1 LGHNPDLGEGTMLIR
16 LYFNTVNFIDRR
28 IAPVA
33 TPALTPPR
41 LNPLSANLSQA
52 ASHRNLYIIKMK
64 KRKKHA
70 QGGQCVE
77 SLTRW
82 FGLISSSVQ
91 TSYVTSEPLKK
102 KKVYKKIHI
111 KEKKLQLAPGRRL
124 RMHLSAKERNLPGEP
139 DSEYMP
145 LYLSE
150 MRSFSANQKLKVV
163 RLREHYEVKLIL

>member
-1 LGHNPDLGEGTMLIR
+1 MVWSYILVRPDQLCDIR
-16 LYFNTVNFIDRR
+16 
-28 IAPVA
+28 
-33 TPALTPPR
+33 TP
-41 LNPLSANLSQA
+41 
-52 ASHRNLYIIKMK
+52 
-64 KRKKHA
+64 
-70 QGGQCVE
+70 
-77 SLTRW
+77 
-82 FGLISSSVQ
+82 
-91 TSYVTSEPLKK
+91 KK

-150 MRSFSANQKLKVV
+150 MRSFSANQKLKAV